1 MAKRKINPLIAYGYR
16 EQEEFKGLSI
26 GGGNCSCTGSKDYT
40 ADINSIKSKNTE
52 QDNKEQ
58 ALENKNQQQD
68 AAIAALSA
76 STASTISLIDGVAP
90 TGVSK
95 RYVVK
100 QGGNEIGNIDIPTN
114 NVIQS
119 ASYNPATKKITFV
132 VTGGSNLEV
141 DVQDMVGD
149 VVQKSVYDTK
159 VQELNNDIQKLKD
172 VVDDLK
178 DTLDIEGKP
187 EKDTY

>member
-1 MAKRKINPLIAYGYR
+1 MAKRKINPLIAYDYR
-16 EQEEFKGLSI
+16 EQDEFKGLSI
-26 GGGNCSCTGSKDYT
+26 GSYTENKDYT
-40 ADINSIKSKNTE
+40 ADINSIKYKNTE

-58 ALENKNQQQD
+58 TLENKNKEQD

-76 STASTISLIDGVAP
+76 STASTISLLDGVAP

-100 QGGNEIGNIDIPTN
+100 QGENEIGNIDIPTN

-119 ASYNPATKKITFV
+119 ASYNPITKKITFV

-141 DVQDMVGD
+141 DVQDIIGD
-149 VVQKSVYDTK
+149 VVQKSVYDAK
-159 VQELNNDIQKLKD
+159 VQELNSDIQSLKNI
-172 VVDDLK
+172 VDDLK

>member
-1 MAKRKINPLIAYGYR
+1 M
-16 EQEEFKGLSI
+16 
-26 GGGNCSCTGSKDYT
+26 
-40 ADINSIKSKNTE
+40 
-52 QDNKEQ
+52 
-58 ALENKNQQQD
+58 
-68 AAIAALSA
+68 
-76 STASTISLIDGVAP
+76 
-90 TGVSK
+90 SK

-141 DVQDMVGD
+141 DVQDMV
-149 VVQKSVYDTK
+149 QKSVYDTK

>member
-1 MAKRKINPLIAYGYR
+1 M
-16 EQEEFKGLSI
+16 
-26 GGGNCSCTGSKDYT
+26 
-40 ADINSIKSKNTE
+40 
-52 QDNKEQ
+52 
-58 ALENKNQQQD
+58 
-68 AAIAALSA
+68 
-76 STASTISLIDGVAP
+76 
-90 TGVSK
+90 SK

-100 QGGNEIGNIDIPTN
+100 QGENEIGNIDIPAN
-114 NVIQS
+114 NAIQS

-141 DVQDMVGD
+141 DVQDIVGD
-149 VVQKSVYDTK
+149 VVQKSVYDAK
-159 VQELNNDIQKLKD
+159 VQELNNDIQSLKE